1 MTSNRR
7 TIYTLAVLA
16 AVLIT
21 ISGVSVYLLGGP
33 GVNSPR
39 QAEAMTSKRLEAL
52 KVSLEAATEYVNTG
66 KDEEASAILEKLAQE
81 YPTEPLVWEQLS
93 EVRLHMGRV
102 DEAYAM
108 ILKTIDLGR
117 DTRDLEFNA
126 GLVAT
131 GLDKIDEAIIHLQQA
146 CRLAPTD
153 IQAPL
158 YLANLY
164 RKTNEI
170 PKAQQQLLHIL
181 DINKN
186 EPMAWG
192 GLAQIA
198 FLEDKRE
205 LAEQYL
211 AKARE
216 LAPEF
221 PTWQVLEAKLLRRRG
236 KPEAAITMLCAL
248 GPEVRYSQEVV
259 NEVAQCWALMSLP
272 LKAAQEHADFLNQK
286 PDALASAIS
295 ASRFFLMGGD
305 REQAE
310 SWLAYA
316 VRLAPEAKEVQDLA
330 KQFEP
335 PTPDQP

>member
-1 MTSNRR
+1 
-7 TIYTLAVLA
+7 
-16 AVLIT
+16 
-21 ISGVSVYLLGGP
+21 
-33 GVNSPR
+33 
-39 QAEAMTSKRLEAL
+39 MTSKRLEAL
-52 KVSLEAATEYVNTG
+52 RISLEAATEYVNAG
-66 KDEEASAILEKLAQE
+66 KDEEASAILEKLARE
-81 YPTEPLVWEQLS
+81 YPNEPLVWEQLS
-93 EVRLHMGRV
+93 EVRLHEGRV

-108 ILKTIDLGR
+108 ILKAIDLGH

-126 GLVAT
+126 GLLAA
-131 GLDKIDEAIIHLQQA
+131 GLNRIDEAIIHMEQA

-170 PKAQQQLLHIL
+170 PKAQQQLLHVL

-192 GLAQIA
+192 GLAQLA
-198 FLEDKRE
+198 FLEDKRD

-211 AKARE
+211 GKARA
-216 LAPEF
+216 LAPGF
-221 PTWQVLEAKLLRRRG
+221 ATWQVLEAKLLRRRG
-236 KPEAAITMLCAL
+236 KPEAAITLLSAL
-248 GPEVRYSQEVV
+248 GPNVRYSQEVV
-259 NEVAQCWALMSLP
+259 SEVAQCWALMSLP
-272 LKAAQEHADFLNQK
+272 LKAAQEHADFLNRK

-295 ASRFFLMGGD
+295 ASSFFLMGGD
-305 REQAE
+305 RAQAE

-316 VRLAPEAKEVQDLA
+316 QRLAPEAKEVQDLA

-335 PTPDQP
+335 PAQDQP